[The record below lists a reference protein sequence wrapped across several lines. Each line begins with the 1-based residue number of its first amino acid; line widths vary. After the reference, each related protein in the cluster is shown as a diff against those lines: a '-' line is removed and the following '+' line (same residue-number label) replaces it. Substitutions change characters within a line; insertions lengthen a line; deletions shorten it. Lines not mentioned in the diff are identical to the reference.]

1 MGLRGEPQYPFPVSS
16 DGESLRALR
25 APVNRAG
32 LAAGAESLT
41 MRGPFHCSLIQ
52 EFSMPAPTPSAFV
65 SAALEAAAAA
75 AEIIRSRY
83 QGAFDVQIKPDDSPV
98 TEVDIAC
105 EHAIKDVL
113 ARAFPEHG
121 FYGEELGR
129 ESADADYV
137 WLLGDALRV
146 EPGMLARILDFLDRQ
161 DMVFVRAHAEDAR
174 MIPAATGEDALAL
187 TRELLWHQT
196 LTGATIYSR
205 SVCDWVRT
213 HREDMTL
220 KQNFPQVSVILGFL
234 SAHDA
239 RVGWFGEPALRSLPK
254 ESYWMSRAITTF
266 VDDWVALV
274 LAFPEVIP
282 PAARAQ
288 VIRSH
293 SANTRLFGVGLL
305 HRLKRSGELTWQ
317 DLRKPHFFDAMHLNR
332 AAILA
337 VMLMPAGISR
347 LADRVAKRFGAG
359 RS

>member
-1 MGLRGEPQYPFPVSS
+1 MPGSWECRVADRTRLAIAIPTYA
-16 DGESLRALR
+16 RA
-25 APVNRAG
+25 AMVAEN
-32 LAAGAESLT
+32 LAAMAEEAQAL
-41 MRGPFHCSLIQ
+41 GI
-52 EFSMPAPTPSAFV
+52 EFYV
-65 SAALEAAAAA
+65 S
-75 AEIIRSRY
+75 
-83 QGAFDVQIKPDDSPV
+83 DDSGDDA
-98 TEVDIAC
+98 TQ
-105 EHAIKDVL
+105 
-113 ARAFPEHG
+113 RAVADLSQT
-121 FYGEELGR
+121 YGNLRYRRNDPALKHDRNLIETLCWP
-129 ESADADYV
+129 DADYV

-305 HRLKRSGELTWQ
+305 HRLRQSGELTWQ

>member
-137 WLLGDALRV
+137 WLIDPIDGTKSFVRGYPFFSTQIALSHHGELVAGVSSAPCFEGGQVAWAERGAGAWMDDAPLRV
-146 EPGMLARILDFLDRQ
+146 SDIERLARATLSIGNVPTLAGTERWGRLGSLIRQVHRIRGYGDFYHYHLLAAGKIDVVIESDVNILDI
-161 DMVFVRAHAEDAR
+161 A
-174 MIPAATGEDALAL
+174 AL
-187 TRELLWHQT
+187 T
-196 LTGATIYSR
+196 
-205 SVCDWVRT
+205 
-213 HREDMTL
+213 
-220 KQNFPQVSVILGFL
+220 VILREAGGDITDL
-234 SAHDA
+234 DGGP
-239 RVGWFGEPALRSLPK
+239 VGLE
-254 ESYWMSRAITTF
+254 TTS
-266 VDDWVALV
+266 V
-274 LAFPEVIP
+274 LAT
-282 PAARAQ
+282 
-288 VIRSH
+288 
-293 SANTRLFGVGLL
+293 NGRLRGDVVGVLG
-305 HRLKRSGELTWQ
+305 
-317 DLRKPHFFDAMHLNR
+317 
-332 AAILA
+332 
-337 VMLMPAGISR
+337 
-347 LADRVAKRFGAG
+347 
-359 RS
+359 